1 MPEYFGRDPN
11 VNHDTLKPYLL
22 CNGDSD
28 QGICTDF
35 IEEALSRTDEDD
47 TILPI
52 FTGAMSLVTYA
63 RYPKLLEALAQEE
76 KFLVTSIEG
85 MTREQ
90 LAVSSEERTILGPF
104 FRISPLQTE
113 VTKSYFSGPRTI
125 DAGHKKS
132 AQTALQMTLKAHQGD
147 LTAII
152 NAFVRVKEARSKVL
166 DWFAFIFNTNHKRRA
181 LQVKPNEVAS
191 DGFMVNVTAILDQL
205 CQPFMDNTFSKVS
218 KIDVDY
224 LRRNPRIEMG
234 DETKLNADQAT
245 ADAFYGREVGGES
258 NFISEIFFLTLAAHH
273 YGLGATNS
281 KLKELDREIKHVEG
295 AIKQIEDQMAKIQ
308 GRQYQAA
315 VQAVEK
321 AIALKFSIEGV
332 VLDQGM
338 QTLSLQFMRYVSV
351 WLLRVASGGDYAPG
365 RPFKLPLSPTR
376 PEAFSCLP
384 EYALQDVVD
393 NFKFVFRFVPQIL
406 ISAVGEEIITL
417 CITFLRSSEYIKNPY
432 LKSSL
437 VTLLFS
443 GTWPIYHLKRGVL
456 GDALAGSDFAN
467 EHLLHALMKCG
478 VSSAFYDKF
487 NIRYEIFQ
495 VIKCIWANTVYQE
508 QLSRESKVNK
518 QFFVQFVNLLLNDA
532 TFLLDEALTKLYKIH
547 DYQKQLRDQS
557 LSPQD
562 REKVTSDLESAEQ
575 LCQNWMQLLND
586 TMAMMKLFTA
596 ALRDAFT
603 MPEIVTRLAG
613 MLDYNLEVL
622 VGPRRANLKVED
634 PKKYHFDAK
643 TLLAEFIDIYLNL
656 GSAPTFVAAIA
667 GDGRSYKPSNFEK
680 ASQILSANLNAA
692 PETAAAWDSLRH
704 KIAEAK
710 GRLDQAELDLGEIP
724 EEFEDPLLGDLM
736 TDPVILPSRNIVDR
750 STIIQQLLSNPLDP
764 FTRAP
769 MKIEDVVPADD
780 LRTRI
785 ETWKA
790 GRIAEAKAK
799 ASGDLMDTS
808 AG

>member
-1 MPEYFGRDPN
+1 M
-11 VNHDTLKPYLL
+11 KPYLL

-52 FTGAMSLVTYA
+52 FTVAMVQISEELSKMNMNQDYKPYINVGSFGSVESRTILMFSQSLVTYA

-76 KFLVTSIEG
+76 KFLVTPIEG

-308 GRQYQAA
+308 GVSQGLLVLIKRT
-315 VQAVEK
+315 
-321 AIALKFSIEGV
+321 LKTCSIN
-332 VLDQGM
+332 
-338 QTLSLQFMRYVSV
+338 
-351 WLLRVASGGDYAPG
+351 SGRIRCTAP
-365 RPFKLPLSPTR
+365 L
-376 PEAFSCLP
+376 
-384 EYALQDVVD
+384 
-393 NFKFVFRFVPQIL
+393 FR
-406 ISAVGEEIITL
+406 
-417 CITFLRSSEYIKNPY
+417 
-432 LKSSL
+432 
-437 VTLLFS
+437 
-443 GTWPIYHLKRGVL
+443 
-456 GDALAGSDFAN
+456 D
-467 EHLLHALMKCG
+467 
-478 VSSAFYDKF
+478 
-487 NIRYEIFQ
+487 NIR
-495 VIKCIWANTVYQE
+495 
-508 QLSRESKVNK
+508 LPSKLWK
-518 QFFVQFVNLLLNDA
+518 
-532 TFLLDEALTKLYKIH
+532 
-547 DYQKQLRDQS
+547 
-557 LSPQD
+557 
-562 REKVTSDLESAEQ
+562 
-575 LCQNWMQLLND
+575 
-586 TMAMMKLFTA
+586 
-596 ALRDAFT
+596 
-603 MPEIVTRLAG
+603 
-613 MLDYNLEVL
+613 
-622 VGPRRANLKVED
+622 
-634 PKKYHFDAK
+634 
-643 TLLAEFIDIYLNL
+643 
-656 GSAPTFVAAIA
+656 
-667 GDGRSYKPSNFEK
+667 KPS
-680 ASQILSANLNAA
+680 
-692 PETAAAWDSLRH
+692 
-704 KIAEAK
+704 
-710 GRLDQAELDLGEIP
+710 
-724 EEFEDPLLGDLM
+724 
-736 TDPVILPSRNIVDR
+736 PSSFR
-750 STIIQQLLSNPLDP
+750 
-764 FTRAP
+764 
-769 MKIEDVVPADD
+769 
-780 LRTRI
+780 
-785 ETWKA
+785 
-790 GRIAEAKAK
+790 
-799 ASGDLMDTS
+799 
-808 AG
+808 